1 MLFPSIM
8 SGLLNRHFVMLL
20 MFLGS
25 VQLSSAQIKPMRV
38 MFWNVENFYDLEV
51 DSTREYNAFT
61 PSGEQHWTF
70 NRFITKRNNVF
81 KTIAAIGQGELP
93 HIIGFCEVENERV
106 LRELAG
112 NTPLRQARYRIVH
125 YDSPDRRGIDVA
137 LLYRTDYLRLMS
149 SRPIPVTDPD
159 EPGFKTR
166 DILRA
171 TFLVN
176 DFDTLHVFV
185 NHWPSRYGGQI
196 ESVERRF
203 LAASVLRREADSI
216 LERNPEAK
224 MLMMGDFNDTPS
236 DESLFHRL
244 RALPPDG
251 IKRNN
256 DLVNLFTDSR
266 KLGHEG
272 TLKHQHSWQIF
283 DMVFISQPLL
293 NPQTGL
299 RYKPGSARIFAGDFL
314 LQEDERH
321 LGKKIFR
328 TYMGPTYL
336 GGFADHLPVYVDLE
350 WLEDN

>member
-1 MLFPSIM
+1 
-8 SGLLNRHFVMLL
+8 
-20 MFLGS
+20 
-25 VQLSSAQIKPMRV
+25 

-51 DSTREYNAFT
+51 DSTREYNSFT
-61 PSGEQHWTF
+61 PSGEQYWTYS
-70 NRFITKRNNVF
+70 RFITKRNNVF
-81 KTIAAIGQGELP
+81 KTIAAIGQGDLP

-106 LRELAG
+106 LRELAN
-112 NTPLRQARYRIVH
+112 NTPLRQVRYRIVH
-125 YDSPDRRGIDVA
+125 YDSPDRRGIDVG
-137 LLYRTDYLRLMS
+137 LLYRADYLRLIS
-149 SRPIPVTDPD
+149 SSPVVVADPQD
-159 EPGFKTR
+159 PGFKTR

-176 DFDTLHVFV
+176 DADTLHVFV

-203 LAASVLRREADSI
+203 LAASVLRHQSDSI
-216 LERNPEAK
+216 LGRNPQAK
-224 MLMMGDFNDTPS
+224 LLIMGDFNDSPV
-236 DESLFHRL
+236 DESLLHRL
-244 RALPPDG
+244 RALPPN
-251 IKRNN
+251 RLSSNT
-256 DLVNLFTDSR
+256 DLINLFTDSR

-283 DMVFISQPLL
+283 DMIFISQPLL

-299 RYKPGSARIFAGDFL
+299 RYKPGSARIFSGDFL
-314 LQEDERH
+314 FQDDNRY

-350 WLEDN
+350 WVEEN